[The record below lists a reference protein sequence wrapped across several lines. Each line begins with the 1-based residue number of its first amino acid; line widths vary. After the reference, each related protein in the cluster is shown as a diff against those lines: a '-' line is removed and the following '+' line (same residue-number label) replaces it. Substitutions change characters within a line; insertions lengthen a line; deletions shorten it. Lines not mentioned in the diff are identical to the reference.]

1 MVKLIHFPATDRTNS
16 SKLIPSDGSLLSL
29 ISERVSQRAALGPG
43 WLFLET
49 AGGVHSPGPT
59 GTSQVDLYAPLRT
72 PTILVGD
79 SKLGGISQT
88 ISAFESL
95 KLRGYDIETLLLF
108 QDEQYQNHL
117 YLKDYFSG
125 RTDMSIAT
133 VPPPPQRNDDHDLDT
148 KAMTS
153 YYESTTSEGT
163 IGRVL
168 NTLDRRGK
176 DRLARLESMSQKA
189 SETIWYPFTQQKG
202 LTADKISTIDSA
214 HGDFFQVLAPNKS
227 SPADDGPLLQAAFD
241 GSASWWTQGLGHAN
255 PRLSLAA
262 AHAAGRYGHVMFAGA
277 IHEPA
282 LALAETLLKELGNP
296 RLSRVFYSDN
306 GSTGCEVAVKMA
318 LRASRNRYG
327 WSAAEKLD
335 ILGLKGCYH
344 GDTMGSM
351 DCAEPNP
358 FNEEVEWYEGK
369 GFWFEYPTIRCFGGE
384 WLVDVP
390 SPLQQDLGT
399 GSRYGSL
406 SDIFDLGTRTGSEA
420 FGDYKRYIY
429 GTLELLHAQG
439 RKFGALMLEPIV
451 LGAGGMIFV

>member
-1 MVKLIHFPATDRTNS
+1 M
-16 SKLIPSDGSLLSL
+16 
-29 ISERVSQRAALGPG
+29 
-43 WLFLET
+43 
-49 AGGVHSPGPT
+49 
-59 GTSQVDLYAPLRT
+59 
-72 PTILVGD
+72 GD

-108 QDEQYQNHL
+108 RDEEYQNHL
-117 YLKDYFSG
+117 YLRDYFGG
-125 RTDMSIAT
+125 RTDMSIET
-133 VPPPPQRNDDHDLDT
+133 VPPPPRRSDDNDKET
-148 KAMTS
+148 KAMMA
-153 YYESTTSEGT
+153 YYDSTASEGT
-163 IGRVL
+163 MERIL
-168 NTLDRRGK
+168 ETLDRRGK
-176 DRLARLESMSQKA
+176 DRLARLESLSQKA
-189 SETIWYPFTQQKG
+189 SETIWYPFTQQKNF
-202 LTADKISTIDSA
+202 TADKISTIDSA
-214 HGDFFQVLAPNKS
+214 HGDFFQVLAPKTNS
-227 SPADDGPLLQAAFD
+227 AADDGPLLQAAFD

-282 LALAETLLKELGNP
+282 LALAETLLRELGNP

-318 LRASRNRYG
+318 LRAARTRYG

-369 GFWFEYPTIRCFGGE
+369 GFWFDYPTIRCLGGE

-390 SPLQQDLGT
+390 GSLQQDLGT
-399 GSRYGSL
+399 GSRFGSL
-406 SDIFDLGTRTGSEA
+406 SDIFDLGSRTSSDS
-420 FGDYKRYIY
+420 FNDYKRYIY
-429 GTLELLHAQG
+429 GTLERLHAQG
-439 RKFGALMLEPIV
+439 RKFGALMLEPII